1 MEVWNTPTSDAPL
14 WQKCHCIDIRYV
26 SETDTGGIPIRPYW
40 RVSGEKKSLFLFR
53 YSLDMPGIHPRY
65 GEYQSD
71 TREVKKKKGENLTPG
86 WSLTINLPSWVKSP
100 NLVSPCLYLSL
111 SLSVFSFLHFA
122 SCLFWLKVLGFYI
135 YIFGYF
141 LLWVCDINYNH
152 IVIDKIIN
160 VILFVVQYC
169 L

>member
-1 MEVWNTPTSDAPL
+1 MIGILEHPHL
-14 WQKCHCIDIRYV
+14 WCTAMAKMSSYRYSICIRYGYGWD
-26 SETDTGGIPIRPYW
+26 TDTTIPKSIR
-40 RVSGEKKSLFLFR
+40 RSEKKSLFLFR
-53 YSLDMPGIHPRY
+53 YSLDMPGIHLRY

-71 TREVKKKKGENLTPG
+71 TREVKKKKKN
-86 WSLTINLPSWVKSP
+86 SP
-100 NLVSPCLYLSL
+100 NLVSPCLCL

-135 YIFGYF
+135 YIFGYL

-160 VILFVVQYC
+160 VILFVV
-169 L
+169 

>member
-1 MEVWNTPTSDAPL
+1 MHRYGKNVIVSVFDMY
-14 WQKCHCIDIRYV
+14 QIR
-26 SETDTGGIPIRPYW
+26 IPVGYRYDRIR

-71 TREVKKKKGENLTPG
+71 MREVKKKEENLTPG
-86 WSLTINLPSWVKSP
+86 WFLTIDLPSWVKSP

-135 YIFGYF
+135 YIFGYL

>member
-1 MEVWNTPTSDAPL
+1 MAKMSSYRYL
-14 WQKCHCIDIRYV
+14 ICIRY
-26 SETDTGGIPIRPYW
+26 EYGWDTDTTILKSIR
-40 RVSGEKKSLFLFR
+40 RSEKKSLFLFR

-71 TREVKKKKGENLTPG
+71 MREVKKKEENLTPG
-86 WSLTINLPSWVKSP
+86 WFLTIDLPSWVKSP

-122 SCLFWLKVLGFYI
+122 SRLFWLKVLGFYI
-135 YIFGYF
+135 YIFGYL

-152 IVIDKIIN
+152 IVINKIIM
-160 VILFVVQYC
+160 
-169 L
+169 

>member
-1 MEVWNTPTSDAPL
+1 MHHYGKNVIVSVFDMY
-14 WQKCHCIDIRYV
+14 QRRIRVGYRYDHT
-26 SETDTGGIPIRPYW
+26 EEYQAK
-40 RVSGEKKSLFLFR
+40 KKSLFLFR

-86 WSLTINLPSWVKSP
+86 WSLTSWVKSP
-100 NLVSPCLYLSL
+100 NLVSPCLCLSL

-122 SCLFWLKVLGFYI
+122 LRLFWLKVLGFYI
-135 YIFGYF
+135 YIFGYL

-152 IVIDKIIN
+152 IVIN
-160 VILFVVQYC
+160 
-169 L
+169 